1 MHSRIRVA
9 LILAGLAVL
18 PSVARAADPE
28 ANDELPL
35 EVVRTFAPLKGFI
48 QTAALS
54 PDEKLVAA
62 GARLTDTLFVWEM
75 ETGKERTRIKLDH
88 NCYTFNAAF
97 AADGKTIAWE
107 DGGAGVVRV
116 FDTTSGKMVRQFT
129 FLKIPQG
136 AKGSHHHSYGAAFS
150 NSGKLFAFASGFGF
164 NKNVELWDVETG
176 KLVRQFPHNF
186 ANSCAISADEK
197 MIATQD
203 SLGEIRVFD
212 IKGKQL
218 HAFRRSPKMEK
229 AQAAY
234 TLIALSPDGK
244 HLAAGGHF
252 DDNVTVWNLE
262 TGKKVLELSP
272 GGKDSI
278 PSTAVF
284 TRDGKWVA
292 VGSNVGATAV
302 LQFYDIKSGKKVG
315 VVKSDW
321 PFNETSVR
329 ITEKTGYLT
338 SAGRDELRLYGP
350 SKGRETDLPFF
361 VPSKES
367 ENPKK

>member
-1 MHSRIRVA
+1 MKVA
-9 LILAGLAVL
+9 
-18 PSVARAADPE
+18 P
-28 ANDELPL
+28 
-35 EVVRTFAPLKGFI
+35 
-48 QTAALS
+48 
-54 PDEKLVAA
+54 
-62 GARLTDTLFVWEM
+62 
-75 ETGKERTRIKLDH
+75 
-88 NCYTFNAAF
+88 
-97 AADGKTIAWE
+97 
-107 DGGAGVVRV
+107 
-116 FDTTSGKMVRQFT
+116 
-129 FLKIPQG
+129 G
-136 AKGSHHHSYGAAFS
+136 AKGGSHHHSYGAAFS
-150 NSGKLFAFASGFGF
+150 NSGKLFAFAGGGGASKG
-164 NKNVELWDVETG
+164 VDLWDFETG
-176 KLVRQFPHNF
+176 KMVRQFPHPF
-186 ANSCAISADEK
+186 PNSCAISADEK

-218 HAFRRSPKMEK
+218 HTFRRTTNPPRTM
-229 AQAAY
+229 AAY

-244 HLAAGGHF
+244 HLAAGGHL

-262 TGKKVLELSP
+262 TEKKVLELSP

-284 TRDGKWVA
+284 TRDGKWVG
-292 VGSNVGATAV
+292 VGYNDRATGL

-321 PFNETSVR
+321 PFAETSVR

-338 SAGRDELRLYGP
+338 SAGRDELRLFGP